1 MMMMNEHMEYLRH
14 VGLVLSVEV
23 ALNIVL
29 GASGCNLA
37 CSYLHVATELNSS
50 PFLVL
55 EQQAT
60 SFLGK

>member
-1 MMMMNEHMEYLRH
+1 MMMINEHMEYLRH

-23 ALNIVL
+23 AKNVVL

-37 CSYLHVATELNSS
+37 CSNLHVATELNSG
-50 PFLVL
+50 PFSGL
-55 EQQAT
+55 EHQAT